1 MFSFI
6 EQLRT
11 FLQKWIYNGLYYAT
25 CGQFLFINYIQIP
38 FYTLW
43 KYVNPPQSKVVHNV
57 YYNYKNKDEYVCH
70 TYEISGGSDTTTASV
85 SKEEKNENKDTF
97 KIIRHQKYCPIADSH
112 SYLDVISN
120 DTDYD
125 KNNEPIMANVKFM
138 DIELVFHQKMS
149 DDCDGNDDNNE
160 DDNGDNNEQGNGDNN
175 EQGNGDNN
183 EECSSDNNEQGN
195 DDSNEEGNDDS
206 NEEDDEITHIIEH
219 SIALKFPLRN
229 YYVVGN
235 KINADFIHYFMN
247 TYHKDIM
254 ERYDLTAPY
263 KYTMT
268 VIDHNTKIEILNDN
282 DAIVFNEHDYTIIR
296 G

>member
-43 KYVNPPQSKVVHNV
+43 KYVNPPQSKVIHNV

-70 TYEISGGSDTTTASV
+70 TYEISGGSSADVKVDDADT
-85 SKEEKNENKDTF
+85 KEEKNENKDTF
-97 KIIRHQKYCPIADSH
+97 KIIRHQKYCPIADTH

-120 DTDYD
+120 DTDTD
-125 KNNEPIMANVKFM
+125 DENNEPIMANVKFM

-149 DDCDGNDDNNE
+149 DDCDGDN
-160 DDNGDNNEQGNGDNN
+160 
-175 EQGNGDNN
+175 NN

-195 DDSNEEGNDDS
+195 GDNNEDGNGDSNEDGNGDNNEEGNGDN

-247 TYHKDIM
+247 TYHKDIV

>member
-6 EQLRT
+6 EQLQA
-11 FLQKWIYNGLYYAT
+11 FLHKWIYNGLYYAT

-38 FYTLW
+38 FCTLW

-57 YYNYKNKDEYVCH
+57 YYNYKNKDECVCH
-70 TYEISGGSDTTTASV
+70 TYEINGDTDAATDAV
-85 SKEEKNENKDTF
+85 GSKEEKNENKDTF
-97 KIIRHQKYCPIADSH
+97 KIVRHQKYCPIADTH

-120 DTDYD
+120 DDNDSDGNKTS
-125 KNNEPIMANVKFM
+125 EPIMANVKFM
-138 DIELVFHQKMS
+138 DIELVFHQKVN
-149 DDCDGNDDNNE
+149 DDKGDDNNDDDDGDGDAKNDDN
-160 DDNGDNNEQGNGDNN
+160 
-175 EQGNGDNN
+175 
-183 EECSSDNNEQGN
+183 
-195 DDSNEEGNDDS
+195 
-206 NEEDDEITHIIEH
+206 EITHVIEH

-247 TYHKDIM
+247 TYHKDVV

-268 VIDHNTKIEILNDN
+268 VIDHNTKIEILNDK

>member
-1 MFSFI
+1 
-6 EQLRT
+6 
-11 FLQKWIYNGLYYAT
+11 
-25 CGQFLFINYIQIP
+25 
-38 FYTLW
+38 
-43 KYVNPPQSKVVHNV
+43 
-57 YYNYKNKDEYVCH
+57 
-70 TYEISGGSDTTTASV
+70 
-85 SKEEKNENKDTF
+85 
-97 KIIRHQKYCPIADSH
+97 
-112 SYLDVISN
+112 
-120 DTDYD
+120 
-125 KNNEPIMANVKFM
+125 MANVKFM

-149 DDCDGNDDNNE
+149 DDCDGDN
-160 DDNGDNNEQGNGDNN
+160 
-175 EQGNGDNN
+175 NN

-195 DDSNEEGNDDS
+195 GDNNEEGNGDN

-247 TYHKDIM
+247 TYHKDIV